1 MNAVMT
7 TTHTAEEITPRIV
20 AQYIRRHQS
29 ELERL
34 TRLYNYYI
42 GDQAILE
49 RAKSDKLSNNR
60 LVCNYCQYISD
71 IASAYLLGAPVSYT
85 ADHDILPIIDILN
98 AADAQTQDV
107 DLALDSSIFGRCY
120 EMVYMSS
127 DEKPVP
133 KFARVSPLNS
143 FVVYDDTVEQKPVFG
158 VHYYPIFDDFGTLIG
173 YKGVYSTAAFITDI
187 ELTTGLEVKTSGEPI
202 EHYFGSVTIDEIYN
216 NGQRRGDFE
225 SVMSLND
232 AYNILQSDR
241 VNDKEQF
248 VEALLVIKG
257 QVLGDTD
264 EESYDTYKA
273 LKEHGVMTLDAGS
286 DAAYLTRQFDENSVE
301 VLKTSIENDIHKFS
315 CVPDMSDENFA
326 GNVSGVAM
334 RYKLFA
340 LEQKTRIKERYFA
353 EGMRYR
359 LAWIQKYLETTG
371 KGSIPIDDISI
382 NFTRPLPT
390 NIMEEAQAAAQL
402 DGLVSK
408 ETLLGTLSIVKDPAA
423 EVEALE
429 KEQEEKS
436 EKMLKNQQALIRTDM
451 RTPIINGNGNG

>member
-1 MNAVMT
+1 MNAVFT
-7 TTHTAEEITPRIV
+7 TTHTADEITPQIV
-20 AQYIRRHQS
+20 AKYIQRHQR
-29 ELERL
+29 ELDRL

-42 GDQAILE
+42 GDQAILSRE
-49 RAKSDKLSNNR
+49 KDSELSNNR

-85 ADHDILPIIDILN
+85 ADHDIQPIIDVLD
-98 AADAQTQDV
+98 AADASTQDV
-107 DLALDSSIFGRCY
+107 DLALDASIFGRCY

-127 DEKPVP
+127 DEKPAP

-143 FVVYDDTVEQKPVFG
+143 FVVYDDTVEQKSVFG
-158 VHYYPIFDDFGTLIG
+158 VHYYPIYDDFGTLTG
-173 YKGVYSTAAFITDI
+173 YKGVYSTDTYIVDM
-187 ELTTGLEVKTSGEPI
+187 ELTSGLDVKRYSDPV

-257 QVLGDTD
+257 QVLGDTPD
-264 EESYDTYKA
+264 EELETYKA

-359 LAWIQKYLETTG
+359 LAWIQRYLEITG
-371 KGSIPIDDISI
+371 RGTIPIDDIQI

-390 NIMEEAQAAAQL
+390 NIIEEAQAAAQL
-402 DGLVSK
+402 EGIVSK

-423 EVEALE
+423 EAQALE
-429 KEQEEKS
+429 KEQEEKT
-436 EKMLKNQQALIRTDM
+436 EKMFKNQQMLLRTDM
-451 RTPIINGNGNG
+451 RSPIEENG